1 MVTDSTEAPVSLAAD
16 PPRTTAPAPEADL
29 RVLTAATN
37 QALPLV
43 GANLYRRDPALRDAV
58 VRGGAG
64 WAEGALSALG
74 ARVNEADTVALAR
87 AADRSS
93 PVLHTHDRFGARQD
107 TVEFH
112 PAYHALMSIACE
124 AGLHSAPWADPRPG
138 AHVARAAAFVL
149 YGQVENGTQ
158 CPVTMTFASIP
169 VLARHPDSLPWL
181 REAWLPRLHTPAYDP
196 RFVPIEGKRGA
207 TIGMGMTEKQGGSDV
222 RANVTQARALG
233 ASGAGRPYRLRGH
246 KWFMS
251 APMCDA
257 FLVLAQAPGGLSCFF
272 LPRFVDGR
280 INALRFIR
288 LKDKLGN
295 RANASA
301 EVEFDDAT
309 AYLLGDEGRGVPTI
323 VEMVNVTRL
332 DCALGS
338 TSLMRHALAQALHH
352 VQHRAAF
359 GRRLAEQALMK
370 NVLADLALE
379 AEAATALSLWMA
391 QLFDAG
397 TDAQAGALKRLYTPA
412 AKYWV
417 CKRAPGFCQEAMEVL
432 GGNGYVED
440 SVLPRLYREAPVNS
454 IWEGSGNVMGLDL
467 LRALQREPA
476 TREALQMQLAGAA
489 RDDARI
495 AAAVGAL
502 LSRLHAPTEAQA
514 RCIAEDLVLT
524 WQATLLLRHAPAAV
538 SDAFIASR
546 LQPASR
552 CAAYGTLPAEVAVDA
567 ILARAW
573 PDE

>member
-1 MVTDSTEAPVSLAAD
+1 VSPAADDLRLAAAAPAAD
-16 PPRTTAPAPEADL
+16 LSRLTAP
-29 RVLTAATN
+29 TN
-37 QALPLV
+37 QAPPLV
-43 GANLYRRDPALRDAV
+43 GANFFERDLALREAV
-58 VRGGAG
+58 ERGAAG
-64 WAEGALSALG
+64 WAKAALAALG
-74 ARVNEADTVALAR
+74 ARVDDADTVALAR
-87 AADRSS
+87 AADRSG
-93 PVLHTHDRFGARQD
+93 PVLHTHDRFGARSD

-112 PAYHALMSIACE
+112 PAYHALMTIACE
-124 AGLHSAPWADPRPG
+124 AGLHSAPLADPRPG
-138 AHVARAAAFVL
+138 AHVARAAGFVL
-149 YGQVENGTQ
+149 YGQAENGTQ
-158 CPVTMTFASIP
+158 CPVTMTFAAIP
-169 VLARHPDSLPWL
+169 VLARHAGTLPWL
-181 REAWLPRLHTPAYDP
+181 REAWLPRLHARVYDP
-196 RFVPIEGKRGA
+196 RFAPIESKRGA

-222 RANVTQARALG
+222 RSNLSEARPIG
-233 ASGAGRPYRLRGH
+233 SAGPGRAYRLRGH

-272 LPRFVDGR
+272 LPRFVDGEV
-280 INALRFIR
+280 NALRVLR

-295 RANASA
+295 RANASS
-301 EVEFDDAT
+301 EVEFDGAT
-309 AYLLGDEGRGVPTI
+309 AFLLGEEGRGVATI

-352 VQHRAAF
+352 AQHRRAF
-359 GRRLAEQALMK
+359 GKRLADQPLMK

-397 TDAQAGALKRLYTPA
+397 TDPQAAALKRVFTPA
-412 AKYWV
+412 AKYWI

-476 TREALQMQLAGAA
+476 TLDALQAELDAAA

-495 AAAVGAL
+495 GAAIAAL
-502 LSRLHAPTEAQA
+502 RVRLRQPAEGDA
-514 RCIAEDLVLT
+514 RRIAEDLVLT
-524 WQATLLLRHAPAAV
+524 WQAALLRRHAPAAV
-538 SDAFIASR
+538 ADAFIGSR
-546 LQPASR
+546 LQAHSR
-552 CAAYGTLPAEVAVDA
+552 CAAYGTLTAAADVDT
-567 ILARAW
+567 IVARAW
-573 PDE
+573 PDVG